1 MLNRTTLQG
10 RLTADPEIRYTASNV
25 AYVEFTLAWSE
36 KYKDIETKCFLRCK
50 AWRSNA
56 EFLEKYFSK
65 GQEAIMEGH
74 LVTEEWE
81 KDGEK
86 KSRTICIVDKMNFCG
101 PKKDKNDSQG
111 KEEKPTKDDDGFMS
125 VPEGIDEELPFK

>member
-65 GQEAIMEGH
+65 GQEAVMEGH

-86 KSRTICIVDKMNFCG
+86 ISRTICIVDKLNFCG
-101 PKKDKNDSQG
+101 SKKEKKDTQG
-111 KEEKPTKDDDGFMS
+111 KVEKDDDGFMR

>member
-25 AYVEFTLAWSE
+25 AYAEFTLAWSE

-50 AWRSNA
+50 AWRNSA
-56 EFLEKYFSK
+56 EFLDKYFSK
-65 GQEAIMEGH
+65 GQETVMEGH

-86 KSRTICIVDKMNFCG
+86 KSRTICIVDKLNFCG
-101 PKKDKNDSQG
+101 PKK
-111 KEEKPTKDDDGFMS
+111 EKKDTQEKVEKDDDGFMR

>member
-25 AYVEFTLAWSE
+25 AYLEFTLAWSE

-101 PKKDKNDSQG
+101 PKKDKKDSQG

-125 VPEGIDEELPFK
+125 VLEGIDEELPFA